1 MPFRR
6 RKQKK
11 GHATYASAPPH
22 ASSPAVPPEDG
33 IRGPLIP
40 SFLIA
45 SVEKAANLAK
55 RELSDMGRIT
65 RKALFVY
72 DEQSHPRITVVSLG
86 WRNEF
91 EKDVVARRIRD
102 KALQENARAV
112 VVIGTQPHVVTLSA
126 MTFEMEITASVD
138 YAFDGGTRTIGRW
151 ELRWMK
157 GAPGSIYGTHV
168 V

>member
-55 RELSDMGRIT
+55 RELSDTGRIT

-72 DEQSHPRITVVSLG
+72 DEQSHPRITVVSLA
-86 WRNEF
+86 WRSEF
-91 EKDVVARRIRD
+91 EKDALAKKIRD
-102 KALQENARAV
+102 KAFQEDARAV
-112 VVIGTQPHVVTLSA
+112 VVIGIQPQIVTVSG
-126 MTFEMEITASVD
+126 MTFETEVTASIA
-138 YAFDGGTRTIGRW
+138 YTFDGGTRTIGRW
-151 ELRWMK
+151 ELRWLNV
-157 GAPGSIYGTHV
+157 APGSISGTHV